1 MSVKSFEVKIR
12 KSFDKVRQEMDDH
25 LTAINE
31 NTSEIQSL
39 YDYIHS
45 VEEKIEKVNEK
56 LETIQLFL
64 SNFGLK
70 VSNDKIGELNLKQQ
84 ELFAVLMHEKGYVSY
99 EYLSNQLGFTV
110 EFLRKLI
117 NSLLEANIP
126 VLKRFKDNKDFVKL
140 DDNFRALQEDKEIVK
155 IDPAVIKE
163 FSLYKDNNKKITEF
177 LNIK

>member
-1 MSVKSFEVKIR
+1 MSVKNFELKIR

-45 VEEKIEKVNEK
+45 VEDKIEKINEK
-56 LETIQLFL
+56 LENIQLFL

-70 VSNDKIGELNLKQQ
+70 VSHEKIRGLNLKQQ
-84 ELFAVLMHEKGYVSY
+84 ELFIVLMREKDYVSY
-99 EYLSNQLGFTV
+99 EQLSKQLGFTV
-110 EFLRKLI
+110 EFLRNLV
-117 NSLLEANIP
+117 NSLLELNIP

-140 DDNFRALQEDKEIVK
+140 DDNFKSLQEEKEIVK
-155 IDPAVIKE
+155 IDPAVVKE
-163 FSLYKDNNKKITEF
+163 LSLYNENKKITEF
-177 LNIK
+177 LNDE